1 MPLKRKIVLQPRKKI
16 MGLVLRKM
24 VDKYLSNNN
33 AQTRVGIE
41 GQLAGL
47 WFGPDEYLVKKNGCP
62 DLRLVK
68 KFTRPCFL
76 AKKFTQ

>member
-1 MPLKRKIVLQPRKKI
+1 

-24 VDKYLSNNN
+24 VDKYLSNIN

-47 WFGPDEYLVKKNGCP
+47 WFGPDEYLVEKRGCP
-62 DLRLVK
+62 SIFSDFYQIPLTPESL
-68 KFTRPCFL
+68 PL
-76 AKKFTQ
+76 E

>member
-1 MPLKRKIVLQPRKKI
+1 

-47 WFGPDEYLVKKNGCP
+47 WFGPDEYLVEKKACP
-62 DLRLVK
+62 SIFSDLCQIPL
-68 KFTRPCFL
+68 TPESL
-76 AKKFTQ
+76 PLE